1 MTEFLPP
8 KSKSHVPIHF
18 EIGRI
23 SVQFLW
29 NIDRWH
35 HCFQID
41 QKNYLQSVEKDGI
54 TQNNGE
60 QTVPHGISDMWPAS
74 PVITEV
80 TPTEAVGHPAL
91 VAIGLAGRSHF
102 SASLTASQ
110 AEEDSILVEVACRAQ
125 EAPKWLGSTYLRY
138 GESPQ
143 DNLIAIQPQAIDT
156 FDRPVTILWSY
167 RISVGGIEAVHPAS
181 CGKLLFRSNCC

>member
-1 MTEFLPP
+1 MTAFPLQ
-8 KSKSHVPIHF
+8 KSKLHVPIHF

-35 HCFQID
+35 HSFQID
-41 QKNYLQSVEKDGI
+41 QKNYLQSVEKNGI
-54 TQNNGE
+54 TQNNVE
-60 QTVPHGISDMWPAS
+60 QTVPQGISDTWPAS

-80 TPTEAVGHPAL
+80 TPTEAMGRPAL

-110 AEEDSILVEVACRAQ
+110 AEEDSMLVEVACRAQ
-125 EAPKWLGSTYLRY
+125 EAPKWLGSTYLLH
-138 GESPQ
+138 GESLPN
-143 DNLIAIQPQAIDT
+143 DLIAIQPKAIDT

-181 CGKLLFRSNCC
+181 CGKLLFPSNC

>member
-1 MTEFLPP
+1 MTEFPLP

-23 SVQFLW
+23 CVKFSW

-54 TQNNGE
+54 TQNNRS
-60 QTVPHGISDMWPAS
+60 QTVPHGISDTWPAS

-80 TPTEAVGHPAL
+80 TPTEAMGHPAL

-125 EAPKWLGSTYLRY
+125 EAPKWLGSTYLQY

-181 CGKLLFRSNCC
+181 CGKLLFPSNC